1 MSFAEITQV
10 SFERP
15 FQVWFYT
22 VGHSQLLLRSNRSGE
37 RGTRVDVLLKGV
49 KAIQLPTVLQGLRMV
64 KASRPEALQTS
75 RKFGIQLLDDE
86 HVFMLEGANY
96 VGFVIGLVA
105 FAHED
110 EGHHNDPTFFANSFM
125 PGSQP

>member
-1 MSFAEITQV
+1 MSFAEISEI

-37 RGTRVDVLLKGV
+37 RGTRVDVLFKGV

-86 HVFMLEGANY
+86 QVFMLEGANY

-110 EGHHNDPTFFANSFM
+110 EGHHNDPTFFANSFI
-125 PGSQP
+125 PGRQP

>member
-37 RGTRVDVLLKGV
+37 RGTRVDILFKGV
-49 KAIQLPTVLQGLRMV
+49 KAIQLPTVLLGLRMV
-64 KASRPEALQTS
+64 KTPRPEALQTS
-75 RKFGIQLLDDE
+75 RKFGIHLLDDE
-86 HVFMLEGANY
+86 HVFMLKGANY
-96 VGFVIGLVA
+96 VGFIIGLVA

-110 EGHHNDPTFFANSFM
+110 EGHHNDPTYFANSFM
-125 PGSQP
+125 PGRQP

>member
-22 VGHSQLLLRSNRSGE
+22 VGHSQLLLRSNRSSE
-37 RGTRVDVLLKGV
+37 LETRVDVLFKGV
-49 KAIQLPTVLQGLRMV
+49 KAIQLPTVLPGLRMV
-64 KASRPEALQTS
+64 KASRPEALETS
-75 RKFGIQLLDDE
+75 RKLGIQLRGDE
-86 HVFMLEGANY
+86 HVFILEGANY

-110 EGHHNDPTFFANSFM
+110 EGHHSDPTFFANSFM
-125 PGSQP
+125 PGRQP